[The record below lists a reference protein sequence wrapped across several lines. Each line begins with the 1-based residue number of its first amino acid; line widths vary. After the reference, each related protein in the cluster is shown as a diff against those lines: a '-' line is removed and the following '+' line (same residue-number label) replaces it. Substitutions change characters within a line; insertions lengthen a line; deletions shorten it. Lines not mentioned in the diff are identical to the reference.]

1 VGGVKY
7 ALQHMATADVDIVI
21 TELDIKTAQPADY
34 ATVVNA
40 CLSVP
45 RCIGITV
52 STSSVTTLHSLKPCK
67 FSRGVFRIRTR
78 EFFG

>member
-1 VGGVKY
+1 VGGVKS
-7 ALQHMATADVDIVI
+7 ALQLMVTADVDVAI

-45 RCIGITV
+45 RCVGITV
-52 STSSVTTLHSLKPCK
+52 SDNWQRRRYKLTTITHVVLGS
-67 FSRGVFRIRTR
+67 FR
-78 EFFG
+78 